1 MTFAKKSIF
10 KYLLSTAAIGL
21 VLILLWLSI
30 SNFLTLKKISNINN
44 FSQNNYISCA
54 VILPKNEMYWKEFLE
69 EFDQFAQ
76 SQKVLTETIFYA
88 TESEEAF
95 GLKLALFSK
104 FDFVII
110 CDLFNSPTIRKL
122 IEKLQKQGIKII
134 SILNKNLENYSDIT
148 IGFDYFQKGKIVAQ
162 NIKKL
167 AERKGIYEVR
177 IALITN
183 TINQKVAD
191 NFETEGIKSYLKQ
204 YGVQFSIDSFVI
216 EYGNAK
222 SEQLLNR
229 IITNPK
235 YNCYYTTEELETF
248 AFIDSLVKNPKDTS
262 FIFIGTGDDSKLLRY
277 RDEGLIDYLIMP
289 NYDELAIR
297 SVLTIKDFEK
307 IHFKKQFIPISIIVK

>member
-10 KYLLSTAAIGL
+10 RYLLLTAAAAL
-21 VLILLWLSI
+21 ALILLWLSI
-30 SNFLTLKKISNINN
+30 SDILLLKRISNINN
-44 FSQNNYISCA
+44 FSQNNYTSCA

-110 CDLFNSPTIRKL
+110 CDLFNSPEIKRL
-122 IEKLQKQGIKII
+122 IDDLQNQGIKII
-134 SILNKNLENYSDIT
+134 SILNRNLKDYFDIT
-148 IGFDYFQKGKIVAQ
+148 IGFDYLQKGKIVAQ

-167 AERKGIYEVR
+167 AEQKGIYDVR

-191 NFETEGIKSYLKQ
+191 NFEAEGIKSYLKQ

-222 SEQLLNR
+222 SEKLLHR

-262 FIFIGTGDDSKLLRY
+262 FLFIGTGDDSRLLRY
-277 RDEGLIDYLIMP
+277 RDEGLIDCLIMP

-307 IHFKKQFIPISIIVK
+307 IHFKKQFIPTSIIVK

>member
-1 MTFAKKSIF
+1 MIFAKKF
-10 KYLLSTAAIGL
+10 TLKYLLLTAAVVL

-30 SNFLTLKKISNINN
+30 SDFLVLKKISNINN
-44 FSQNNYISCA
+44 FSQNNYTSCA

-76 SQKVLTETIFYA
+76 SQKVLTQTFFYA

-95 GLKLALFSK
+95 DLKLALFSK

-110 CDLFNSPTIRKL
+110 CDLFNSPEIKRL
-122 IEKLQKQGIKII
+122 IDNLQNQGIKII
-134 SILNKNLENYSDIT
+134 SILNRNLKDYFDIT
-148 IGFDYFQKGKIVAQ
+148 IGFDYLQKGKIVAQ

-167 AERKGIYEVR
+167 AEQKGIFDVR

-183 TINQKVAD
+183 IINQKVAD
-191 NFETEGIKSYLKQ
+191 NLEAEGIKNYLKR
-204 YGVQFSIDSFVI
+204 YRIHFSIDSFVI

-222 SEQLLNR
+222 SEKLLRR

-262 FIFIGTGDDSKLLRY
+262 FIFIGTGDDSRLLRF
-277 RDEGLIDYLIMP
+277 RDEGLIDCLIMP

-307 IHFKKQFIPISIIVK
+307 VHFKKQFLPISIIVK